1 MYKLRMIALDL
12 DGTLL
17 RDDKTISQPT
27 RKLLAELHRADVEIA
42 FVTGRM
48 YHFTAPIQDLLGFPV
63 HYICTDGA
71 FFQPRGWEEPHFK
84 TVAPAVTQA
93 VLSALADE
101 RHGLYLFSNDRIH
114 CFTEAPDPAIFS
126 WGFDL
131 HTDPARAGDPPV
143 NQVEQIVIH
152 EEKARVRGI
161 QKALNM
167 MHPGLYQEIQP
178 SMKRGNEYLIIRP
191 HGVDKGSALTR
202 LAEVLGVK
210 TTETIAFGD
219 WLNDLPLFR
228 DAGLSIAPANA
239 VPEVKAKATI
249 VSCFT
254 NEQDFIV
261 RELER
266 LFQEGKMV
274 V

>member
-1 MYKLRMIALDL
+1 M
-12 DGTLL
+12 
-17 RDDKTISQPT
+17 
-27 RKLLAELHRADVEIA
+27 
-42 FVTGRM
+42 
-48 YHFTAPIQDLLGFPV
+48 
-63 HYICTDGA
+63 
-71 FFQPRGWEEPHFK
+71 
-84 TVAPAVTQA
+84 TQA

-210 TTETIAFGD
+210 TTETIA
-219 WLNDLPLFR
+219 W
-228 DAGLSIAPANA
+228 
-239 VPEVKAKATI
+239 
-249 VSCFT
+249 
-254 NEQDFIV
+254 
-261 RELER
+261 
-266 LFQEGKMV
+266 
-274 V
+274 